1 MPGERRVNAARV
13 SLASRLSAA
22 APVVAAFTAAAA
34 CVVAACTTSTT
45 TPIFAPIT
53 GIEIRAQSLVAG
65 IGCGTGDDQV
75 YRYAAVVSFSPEA
88 GASTVSFTNIFDCFT
103 DGVFENLPADNGSL
117 NFDVA
122 IFAYNFKDYGPADA
136 GIMGA
141 GLPPDLACPPGN
153 DAAGCVPR
161 TTPLTDAQ
169 KKDAT
174 WTALC
179 VATQQSGVPVLA
191 VCPPL
196 QATDEGGIST
206 PTDASGEASTDGSA
220 DGEAGPSE
228 PDGAT
233 DAGDGSDRAPGDA
246 ATDAPDAGSSTA
258 DGGPDAA
265 NDG

>member
-1 MPGERRVNAARV
+1 
-13 SLASRLSAA
+13 LSAA
-22 APVVAAFTAAAA
+22 TPVLAAFTAVAA
-34 CVVAACTTSTT
+34 CAIAAACTTSTT
-45 TPIFAPIT
+45 TPIFTPIT
-53 GIEIRAQSLVAG
+53 GIEIRAQSLVSG
-65 IGCGTGDDQV
+65 IGCGMADDQV

-88 GASTVSFTNIFDCFT
+88 GASTISFTNIFDCFT

-117 NFDVA
+117 NFNVA
-122 IFAYNFKDYGPADA
+122 IYAYNFKDYGPAGPA
-136 GIMGA
+136 SPMGA

-153 DAAGCVPR
+153 DAADCAPR
-161 TTPLTDAQ
+161 TTPLTDEQ

-196 QATDEGGIST
+196 QLTDDGGTST
-206 PTDASGEASTDGSA
+206 APADASGEASADGAA
-220 DGEAGPSE
+220 DGEAGTGG

-233 DAGDGSDRAPGDA
+233 DAATDAADRTGDA
-246 ATDAPDAGSSTA
+246 ATDAPADAASSMA